1 MKKHGC
7 LWWVF
12 IGWWWV
18 PITLPFRLLAALIRY
33 GRKYAA
39 GTEERVQRIQAWG
52 QAQEAKQAAKKAEQP
67 EPKEPV
73 PGVKKETHKVAGVS
87 FRQDA
92 LKALGTKNPDFTK
105 TKKQLQ
111 DEDLTEECIYEYI
124 FAPKKVELVPD
135 PDNPYSENGNAT
147 KVVVDGQHIGYIKS
161 GSSAHVS
168 KLLREDRIQQVE
180 CFIGGG
186 KSKMLTWDDDEE
198 RYTMETDEIG
208 LFARLTITTKP

>member
-18 PITLPFRLLAALIRY
+18 PITLPFRIPVWVIRWILNPRKKPAAETSPYILQ
-33 GRKYAA
+33 GQK
-39 GTEERVQRIQAWG
+39 RVRLQEG
-52 QAQEAKQAAKKAEQP
+52 Q
-67 EPKEPV
+67 
-73 PGVKKETHKVAGVS
+73 ETHKVAGVS

-92 LKALGTKNPDFTK
+92 LKALGIKNPDFAK
-105 TKKQLQ
+105 TKKQLIK
-111 DEDLTEECIYEYI
+111 EGLTEQGIYEYI
-124 FAPKKVELVPD
+124 FAPEKVELIPE
-135 PDNPYSENGNAT
+135 PDNPYSENGNAV

-168 KLLREDRIQQVE
+168 KLLREDQIQQVT

-186 KSKMLTWDDDEE
+186 RSKTVTALGYVEDENGVIDDLTEYTTESDEVGF
-198 RYTMETDEIG
+198 Y
-208 LFARLTITTKP
+208 ARLTITKKAE

>member
-1 MKKHGC
+1 MKKRGC

-18 PITLPFRLLAALIRY
+18 PITLPFRMLAALIRR
-33 GRKYAA
+33 GK
-39 GTEERVQRIQAWG
+39 
-52 QAQEAKQAAKKAEQP
+52 KAAKKMRPENKVELPEDQTQP
-67 EPKEPV
+67 EKPV
-73 PGVKKETHKVAGVS
+73 PGVKTETHKVAGVS

-92 LKALGTKNPDFTK
+92 LKTLGTENPDFKK

-111 DEDLTEECIYEYI
+111 DEDLTEEWIHEYI
-124 FAPKKVELVPD
+124 FTPKKVELIPE

-161 GSSAHVS
+161 GSSAHVG
-168 KLLREDRIQQVE
+168 KLIKEDRIQQVE

-186 KSKMLTWDDDEE
+186 KRKMLIWDDDED
-198 RYTMETDEIG
+198 RFTLETDEINF
-208 LFARLTITTKP
+208 FARLSITTKP